1 MFNNW
6 YKKEK
11 PFLSFAGFGGG
22 AGGTLGA
29 GGSAFVLTND
39 SDPFDDNSCMYTY
52 HFNGAASNLGGGTA
66 LNGSTGEI
74 KASAAK
80 FGSGGFNGTGSSYLS
95 SNSTNLRPSGDF
107 SINFWY
113 RSSTTG
119 QENKRV
125 LTVKGSQVTMGWNN
139 WNNRLGLYTGT
150 GSEPTSVQR
159 RREIPDATVN
169 DGNWHQITGT
179 VDTGGN
185 NKLYLDGVEWTNTS
199 VNNAEGR
206 SFNSG
211 SYLAV
216 TNYDSSSTY
225 NSICNIDQI
234 RVFNKV
240 LTASEVSLLNN
251 ETD

>member
-1 MFNNW
+1 MFEW
-6 YKKEK
+6 YKKESPLK
-11 PFLSFAGFGGG
+11 ALAGLGGG
-22 AGGTLGA
+22 VGRGGKSG
-29 GGSAFVLTND
+29 VILTND
-39 SDPFDDNSCMYTY
+39 TDPFGDGSCLYTY
-52 HFNGAASNLGGGTA
+52 ELNGNATTVGGATG

-74 KASAAK
+74 RASAAK
-80 FGSGGFNGTGSSYLS
+80 FGSHGFNGTGSSWLS

-113 RSSTTG
+113 RSSTSG
-119 QENKRV
+119 QDNKRV
-125 LTVKGSQVTMGWNN
+125 LTVKGSQVNMGWNN

-159 RREIPDATVN
+159 RREIPDGTVN

-185 NKLYLDGVEWTNTS
+185 NKLYLDGTEWTNTS

-211 SYLAV
+211 SYLAI
-216 TNYDSSSTY
+216 TNYDSSGTY

-240 LTASEVSLLNN
+240 LTADEVAQLNN
-251 ETD
+251 EVAP

>member
-1 MFNNW
+1 MLNNW
-6 YKKEK
+6 HKKEK
-11 PFLSFAGFGGG
+11 PIQGMMGFGGG
-22 AGGTLGA
+22 ATGYLVGGA
-29 GGSAFVLTND
+29 GGSVSTTD
-39 SDPFDDNSCMYTY
+39 TDPFDDGSCIYTY
-52 HFNGAASNLGGGTA
+52 TFENGSAKLGGGTN

-80 FGSGGFNGTGSSYLS
+80 FGSGGFNGTGSSQLNSNDS
-95 SNSTNLRPSGDF
+95 SLRPSGNF

-119 QENKRV
+119 QDNKRI
-125 LTVKGSQVTMGWNN
+125 LTVKGSQVNMGWNN
-139 WNNRLGLYTGT
+139 WNNRLGFYTGT

-185 NKLYLDGVEWTNTS
+185 NKLYLDGSEWTNTS
-199 VNNAEGR
+199 VNNADGR

-211 SYLAV
+211 NYLAI
-216 TNYDSSSTY
+216 TTYDGSSSY
-225 NSICNIDQI
+225 NTICNIDQI

-240 LTASEVSLLNN
+240 LTANEVALLNT